1 MTRKQNKVLV
11 RIFVAAAL
19 FALVCWR
26 LGEAM
31 PELGTLTAPSTAAVI
46 MAAMVVGGVVI
57 SLLFTTFAVN
67 KFVNMKTNKI
77 HLY

>member
-1 MTRKQNKVLV
+1 MLFRSC
-11 RIFVAAAL
+11 AAAL
-19 FALVCWR
+19 FAVVCWR
-26 LGEAM
+26 LGEVM
-31 PELGTLTAPSTAAVI
+31 PEFGTLTAPSVAAVI
-46 MAAMVVGGVVI
+46 MAAMIVGGVAI

>member
-1 MTRKQNKVLV
+1 
-11 RIFVAAAL
+11 
-19 FALVCWR
+19 
-26 LGEAM
+26 M
-31 PELGTLTAPSTAAVI
+31 PEFGTLTEPSTAAVI
-46 MAAMVVGGVVI
+46 MAAMIGGGVVI